1 MVACQDLQK
10 TISGAEIMLLPYFRL
25 ELVQGLY
32 YMLDLERRE
41 KN

>member
-10 TISGAEIMLLPYFRL
+10 TISGAEIMLPYFRL

-32 YMLDLERRE
+32 YVLDLERRE